1 MFTVREYIKPS
12 SLEEAYELLQK
23 NKKNTILGGLL
34 WLRMGDRAINKA
46 IDLSDLGLNLIEE
59 NDNEFIIGAMVTLRD
74 IEVHHAL
81 NSEFDGVFKDTVKHI
96 VGVQFRNLATV
107 GGSIYSRF
115 GFSDVLT
122 SFLALDSYVVLQGAG
137 KMSMSE
143 FVELG
148 YTRDIVTKIIIKK
161 DNSKISYLTQRNTE
175 TDIPVLAVATS
186 KSEKGWRISMGAR
199 PYKAKLAVE
208 TAKLLSL
215 NPSLDEIDIAVEN
228 IVKELEFSSNM
239 RASKEY
245 REIIAKVLLKRS
257 IKAIEGEHYD
267 N

>member
-1 MFTVREYIKPS
+1 MFTVREYVKPS
-12 SLEEAYELLQK
+12 SLDEAYELLQK

-34 WLRMGDRAINKA
+34 WLRMGDRAINKG
-46 IDLSDLGLNLIEE
+46 IDLSNLGLGLIEE
-59 NDNEFIIGAMVTLRD
+59 TDDEFIIGAMVTLRD
-74 IEVHHAL
+74 IEVHPAL
-81 NSEFDGVFKDTVKHI
+81 NNEFDGVFKDTVKHI

-143 FVELG
+143 FIELG

-161 DNSKISYLTQRNTE
+161 DGRKISYLTQRNSK
-175 TDIPVLAVATS
+175 TDIPVLALATS
-186 KSEKGWRISMGAR
+186 KSEDGWKISVGSR
-199 PYKAKLAVE
+199 PHKAKLAVK
-208 TAKLLSL
+208 AASMLSV
-215 NPSLDEIDIAVEN
+215 NPSSEEIEKACEKLVS
-228 IVKELEFSSNM
+228 ELGFASNM

-245 REIIAKVLLKRS
+245 REIIAKVLLERT
-257 IKAIEGEHYD
+257 IRVVEGDNYD